1 MQLMKFNYTLGPQIL
16 QSPYHIEI
24 ARTRFNRNLS
34 VLLPGM
40 IDEMVTTLDELLD
53 LQPNG

>member
-1 MQLMKFNYTLGPQIL
+1 MKFNYTLGPQIL